1 MQPPLIPTKRDYK
14 WELLL
19 KILNVFDLRSSKQ
32 ILAKNGIKSIETA
45 VPILKILIVSMF
57 FSSDIS
63 YVVNELSQKKK
74 LQKFMKITS
83 IPTENQIY
91 RFMNRF
97 EPEKFTNFVISLL
110 NNVCFSKKR
119 GRKTIIID
127 STDIDLDINW
137 FTKKITKKQ
146 LEERDFKWGYSPHR
160 GYFIGMKLTLALDY
174 STLKP
179 LGFLIN
185 EANVSE
191 SKIFPKI
198 LNELKR
204 RRILKPGDTV
214 CFDKGYY
221 SYENY
226 VLRIAKYKIIPVIFP
241 RKNCD
246 YSRLFDML
254 SYPLVIF
261 DSKKDTEIEKRIYEK
276 LVSKFKSLIKSWREL
291 RPIKSMI
298 EDVFKLAKN
307 SYSMAKLHRYTMSSV
322 KKHCSLNVLLIGMT
336 ISAGIQDK
344 KALQRLSEQ

>member
-1 MQPPLIPTKRDYK
+1 MQPPLIPVNKDYK
-14 WELLL
+14 WELLS

-45 VPILKILIVSMF
+45 VPILKILIVSIF

-74 LQKFMKITS
+74 LQKFMKIDS

-91 RFMNRF
+91 RFLSKF
-97 EPEKFTNFVISLL
+97 EPEQFTNFVFSLL
-110 NNVCFSKKR
+110 NNVCFSRKR
-119 GRKTIIID
+119 GQKTIIID

-146 LEERDFKWGYSPHR
+146 LGERDFKWGYSPHR

-185 EANVSE
+185 KANVFE
-191 SKIFPKI
+191 SKIFPQI
-198 LNELKR
+198 LNELQR
-204 RRILKPGDTV
+204 RRILKPGDIV

-221 SYENY
+221 SYNNY
-226 VLRIAKYKIIPVIFP
+226 VMGIAKFKIIPIIFP

-246 YSRLFDML
+246 YNRLFDML
-254 SYPLVIF
+254 SYPLQIF
-261 DSKKDTEIEKRIYEK
+261 DSKKDTEMEKRIYEK

-291 RPIKSMI
+291 KPIRSMI

-307 SYSMAKLHRYTMSSV
+307 FYSMSKLHRYTMRSV
-322 KKHCSLNVLLIGMT
+322 KKYWSLNVLLIGIT
-336 ISAGIQDK
+336 ITAGIRDK
-344 KALQRLSEQ
+344 KTLHRLAEQ